1 MTEMGGD
8 IWFSLSTK
16 GFHLTLLPLY
26 LGFRKELSS
35 FGEMIFFRIWPRVIK
50 MIKGLEHFSYK
61 ERLES

>member
-35 FGEMIFFRIWPRVIK
+35 FGEMIFFEYGP
-50 MIKGLEHFSYK
+50 GS
-61 ERLES
+61 